1 MVAGVSLLMS
11 TKEGCE
17 RCAWLRPEWPGL
29 RHVACYRGQ
38 RRPEA
43 TSALS
48 YVDMWRRVPV
58 PTLLLCTVA
67 TAQNFTELKQLY
79 VYDRSAPLD
88 VQLTSKD
95 SRSNYALYNISY
107 SLPEKQR
114 ADGFLAV
121 PQGSGRKPAVIW
133 MHSSGALAWL
143 GDAVLLAQCGAVSL
157 IVNVPGG
164 GVAGTPE
171 GDRDAM
177 IMAVVALR
185 RAADVLEA
193 RDDVDAS
200 RIAVVGHSFG
210 AMMSAV
216 AASIDPRF
224 KAAVFEAGLLG
235 MSIHIGTS
243 PHPWA
248 QGVRKQLGGQLE
260 HYLEVISV
268 VDAAHYIGQAPNIP
282 KLFQSALYDPGVP
295 HDDAS
300 KFYEAATGPKEMK
313 WYETA
318 HDIDDIGA
326 IADRTR
332 FLAKALRLS
341 GAEKTIR
348 SKTGIGTKR

>member
-1 MVAGVSLLMS
+1 M
-11 TKEGCE
+11 
-17 RCAWLRPEWPGL
+17 
-29 RHVACYRGQ
+29 
-38 RRPEA
+38 
-43 TSALS
+43 
-48 YVDMWRRVPV
+48 DMWCQLAIPA
-58 PTLLLCTVA
+58 LLVCAVA
-67 TAQNFTELKQLY
+67 SAQNFTELRQLY
-79 VYDRSAPLD
+79 AYDRAAPLD
-88 VQLTSKD
+88 VRVTSKG
-95 SRSNYALYNISY
+95 SRTNYTLYDISY

-121 PQGSGRKPAVIW
+121 PQGRGRKPAVVW
-133 MHSSGALAWL
+133 MHSSGALAWV

-157 IVNVPGG
+157 IVNVPGA
-164 GVAGTPE
+164 GVSGTPE

-193 RDDVDAS
+193 RDDVDAT

-235 MSIHIGTS
+235 MSIHIGSS

-248 QGVRKQLGGQLE
+248 QGVRKQLGGQLA

-268 VDAAHYIGQAPNIP
+268 ADAAHYIGQAPAIP
-282 KLFQSALYDPGVP
+282 KLFQSAWYDPGVP
-295 HDDAS
+295 HDDAM
-300 KFYEAATGPKEMK
+300 KFFEAATGPKELK

-318 HDIDDIGA
+318 HDIDDIA
-326 IADRTR
+326 AMADRTR
-332 FLAKALRLS
+332 FLAKALRLA

-348 SKTGIGTKR
+348 SKAGIGTKQ